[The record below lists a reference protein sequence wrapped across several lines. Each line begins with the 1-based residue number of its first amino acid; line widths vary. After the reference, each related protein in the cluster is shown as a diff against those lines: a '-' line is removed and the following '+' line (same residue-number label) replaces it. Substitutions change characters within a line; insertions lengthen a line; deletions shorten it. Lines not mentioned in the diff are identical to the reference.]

1 LKYKKKQN
9 YTMNKKEFNYV
20 SPTATVKE
28 MQAEGVLCMSFGFTK
43 FNATDSQH
51 EMWGTDDDLWS

>member
-28 MQAEGVLCMSFGFTK
+28 MQAEGVLCISANLFIRENG
-43 FNATDSQH
+43 ATFQDWEEDNTFQ
-51 EMWGTDDDLWS
+51 W